1 MYCVKQQNFE
11 TFKPYLSVLALND
24 ASKNEIELQGIYV
37 KNRDPKA
44 YADKEQLE
52 NERLIMLIRKT
63 NNGEIDEKNI
73 HPHDLL
79 SAKIRTEYASKIL
92 TSGTMLNLIKD
103 DQFEILFKYYETLV
117 KFQTNLDELYQKLTS
132 Y

>member
-1 MYCVKQQNFE
+1 MAF
-11 TFKPYLSVLALND
+11 ND

-79 SAKIRTEYASKIL
+79 SAKIRREYTSKIL
-92 TSGTMLNLIKD
+92 TSGTMLDLVKD